1 MNENNLNEENDK
13 INNTMTSW
21 NYLGFLILFLIP
33 MILTFICLFYFKC
46 DTNLRYYY
54 TDKIDMNCFYIII
67 TIAII
72 NIIITA
78 IFSFKGNNISKKN
91 FAKSFMIFAFLILI
105 IEICS
110 IGKFMSLND
119 YEEEVKYYA
128 LNIIKDNEN
137 SNYLYEIGHVSKSN
151 LEKILDEIYKNP
163 EEYSFLNCDIENIR
177 KEIENDRYKLK
188 SSKKQYFTLRIA
200 GYINGVTITEVD
212 E

>member
-1 MNENNLNEENDK
+1 MNENNLNEENNK

-177 KEIENDRYKLK
+177 K
-188 SSKKQYFTLRIA
+188 
-200 GYINGVTITEVD
+200 
-212 E
+212 